1 MHTARMTT
9 DLPAEYWRLHGA
21 AREPAAALTQA
32 CIFTAAHLGLLHS
45 ARDLHIR
52 THATL
57 VVALAHSPARRILDA
72 LLHALLHAFNTA
84 HTAQHDST
92 TARQHDSTTARQHDT
107 NNDRTIERQNDA
119 TQSDRITE
127 RRTNSTNSTDKWP
140 HKDSQSTRGTP
151 HCPLWS
157 RYAVVLRG
165 SNSWPAA
172 QSDGDWIHCTKTVAQ
187 TSVWT
192 SATPP
197 AEAAESALSS
207 IASMKNTQN
216 RAQRVPSV
224 CMFRRRSLL
233 HCRSGD
239 EA

>member
-84 HTAQHDST
+84 RTAQHDST
-92 TARQHDSTTARQHDT
+92 TARQHDSTTQT
-107 NNDRTIERQNDA
+107 T
-119 TQSDRITE
+119 TE
-127 RRTNSTNSTDKWP
+127 R
-140 HKDSQSTRGTP
+140 
-151 HCPLWS
+151 
-157 RYAVVLRG
+157 
-165 SNSWPAA
+165 
-172 QSDGDWIHCTKTVAQ
+172 
-187 TSVWT
+187 
-192 SATPP
+192 
-197 AEAAESALSS
+197 
-207 IASMKNTQN
+207 
-216 RAQRVPSV
+216 
-224 CMFRRRSLL
+224 
-233 HCRSGD
+233 
-239 EA
+239 

>member
-84 HTAQHDST
+84 RTA
-92 TARQHDSTTARQHDT
+92 QHDSTTARQHDT

-187 TSVWT
+187 TSVDLGD
-192 SATPP
+192 
-197 AEAAESALSS
+197 AASGSRRVGAIFHCKHEEHT
-207 IASMKNTQN
+207 KQGTT
-216 RAQRVPSV
+216 RAQRLHVQTKKSASLQE
-224 CMFRRRSLL
+224 RR
-233 HCRSGD
+233 
-239 EA
+239 